1 MFNRNFLL
9 GFLGGA
15 VAGVAG
21 YKLYEQNGGQLQN
34 LIQGMGIST
43 PTMCDPKPAGIEPD
57 LTELISQKERL
68 EDLIAERSMEVD
80 K

>member
-1 MFNRNFLL
+1 MLNRNFLL

-15 VAGVAG
+15 IAGAAG
-21 YKLYEQNGGQLQN
+21 YKLYEQNGGQLQG

-43 PTMCDPKPAGIEPD
+43 PTPCETTSNGVEPD
-57 LTELISQKERL
+57 LAELISQKERL
-68 EDLIAERSMEVD
+68 EDLIAEQMATE